1 MAATESLLLL
11 SAAGIGVV
19 HTLLG
24 PDHYLPFA
32 AMGRA
37 FSWSRR
43 KTIAITAA
51 CGAVHVASSVA
62 LGLVGVAFGF
72 GLSRFEAIDGVRG
85 TIAAWLL
92 IAFGLVYL
100 VWGLKRAAR
109 GHVHSHV
116 HPHHDGTLHDHRHD
130 HEKEHLHAHTGGAKK
145 VSPWML
151 FTIFLL
157 GPCEPMIPLLLFPA
171 ATSDWG
177 LVLRITGVFGVV
189 TVVTMIAAVLV
200 VETGLRTIRLGSL
213 ERYGHAIAGGTI
225 LMCGVAIEFVGL

>member
-43 KTIAITAA
+43 KTIGVTAA

-116 HPHHDGTLHDHRHD
+116 HPHEDGTMHDHRHD
-130 HEKEHLHAHTGGAKK
+130 HEREHLHAHTGGAKK

-225 LMCGVAIEFVGL
+225 LMCGVAIEFIGL